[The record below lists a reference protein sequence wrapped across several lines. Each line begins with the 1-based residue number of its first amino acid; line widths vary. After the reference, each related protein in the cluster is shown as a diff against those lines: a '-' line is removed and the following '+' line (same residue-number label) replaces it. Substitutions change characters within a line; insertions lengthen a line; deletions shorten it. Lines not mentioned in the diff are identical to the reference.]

1 MSSATRVHH
10 RRWTLANGLTAFR
23 LLIAAPALVILAL
36 AGWREGF
43 LWLLVASFTSDFL
56 DGTVAR
62 LTGGI
67 TGFGARLDSWADG
80 AAYCAIAI
88 GVALLWPRLVA
99 REWPAMLSIIASFM
113 LPGALGYLKFRRFT
127 SYHTLLVKAA
137 VGGTAVALLLAL
149 WGGPVWPRRAA
160 AVLAVAACVALMS
173 IAAQPWRPDPSRFR
187 LTAFADED
195 YVETS
200 PVWEFIRSQ
209 PGLRT
214 DGHNIFLYHHPTQP
228 GAPILCDFG
237 VEVTRTFETA
247 GEVYATET
255 QGGEAA
261 VAVHR
266 GPYNRMNEAHDA
278 IRKWMAANR
287 RESAGHSW
295 EIYGDPTPDP
305 ADTETT
311 VVYLLK

>member
-1 MSSATRVHH
+1 MFPYHLIPSTSIPCRGPSRLQKPYKIGFTLQRVNGSDSAFWRYRIPGSRCSPVVHGATWRDDQRSWFTIEEMPVSVNLQTVH
-10 RRWTLANGLTAFR
+10 PRKLAAVRREVAPGAVGSAWG
-23 LLIAAPALVILAL
+23 PAL
-36 AGWREGF
+36 G
-43 LWLLVASFTSDFL
+43 
-56 DGTVAR
+56 
-62 LTGGI
+62 
-67 TGFGARLDSWADG
+67 
-80 AAYCAIAI
+80 
-88 GVALLWPRLVA
+88 
-99 REWPAMLSIIASFM
+99 
-113 LPGALGYLKFRRFT
+113 K
-127 SYHTLLVKAA
+127 
-137 VGGTAVALLLAL
+137 
-149 WGGPVWPRRAA
+149 
-160 AVLAVAACVALMS
+160 
-173 IAAQPWRPDPSRFR
+173 
-187 LTAFADED
+187 
-195 YVETS
+195 
-200 PVWEFIRSQ
+200 VWEFIRSQ

-214 DGHNIFLYHHPTQP
+214 DGHNIFLYHHPIQP